1 MSKKSL
7 LLAGLLLVLGVVG
20 VLSVFAQGFIPGQPP
35 PPPVPVTGPTTIGE
49 GVSVFV
55 KIVQWIY
62 TILFIVAVLF
72 ILISAYYFITSKGDT
87 EKTGKAKQMLIYAVI
102 GIVVAL
108 LSYTIV
114 YFVQRSLSSGGG
126 LL

>member
-1 MSKKSL
+1 MIKKIL
-7 LLAGLLLVLGVVG
+7 LGASTLLLVWGITGSLVA
-20 VLSVFAQGFIPGQPP
+20 LAQFTPGQPP

-49 GVSVFV
+49 GVGVFV

-62 TILFIVAVLF
+62 TILFIVATLF
-72 ILISAYYFITSKGDT
+72 IILAAYNFVTSKGDQT
-87 EKTGKAKQMLIYAVI
+87 KVGTAKKMLMYAVI
-102 GIVVAL
+102 GIAVGL

-126 LL
+126 LM

>member
-1 MSKKSL
+1 M
-7 LLAGLLLVLGVVG
+7 
-20 VLSVFAQGFIPGQPP
+20 
-35 PPPVPVTGPTTIGE
+35 PVTGPTTIGE